1 VAPPGR
7 GLESSDDL
15 AGVSCNVGQPTE
27 GVIRISYLIGGAVTL
42 TCQSAAPPPPGGG
55 VVGRDRA
62 WLLVRDARHRVFL
75 PEDVGAD
82 VEAGCVV
89 AGVEPAE
96 ALSAG
101 AVASCLGA
109 GVAGGE
115 EEQSGVGDRPVVEP
129 LFVVFGADEEAGVAV
144 GLQFECA

>member
-1 VAPPGR
+1 
-7 GLESSDDL
+7 
-15 AGVSCNVGQPTE
+15 
-27 GVIRISYLIGGAVTL
+27 
-42 TCQSAAPPPPGGG
+42 
-55 VVGRDRA
+55 
-62 WLLVRDARHRVFL
+62 VFFA
-75 PEDVGAD
+75 EDVGAG

-101 AVASCLGA
+101 AAAARFGA

-115 EEQSGVGDRPVVEP
+115 EEQSGVADRPVVEP

-144 GLQFECA
+144 GLQFECAQVGVLA